1 MTLIVL
7 ILLVVLGFGI
17 YLVKDNVYAAFLLT
31 ILAALIGVLYSIN
44 ALSVAFVIIV
54 LAYII
59 AVISLILVAASTFE
73 RESPYINKYR
83 ILSTILIIV
92 LMSLIVVSLLHS
104 NTFNTQY
111 TLKILTTYSMKMMNQ
126 EVLNRWL
133 VPIMLTITITVL
145 SMLAA
150 IQLSRRGEVD

>member
-1 MTLIVL
+1 ML
-7 ILLVVLGFGI
+7 ILLIVLGFGI

-31 ILAALIGVLYSIN
+31 VLAALIGVLYSIN
-44 ALSVAFVIIV
+44 ALSVAFVIII

-73 RESPYINKYR
+73 KEKPYSNRYR
-83 ILSTILIIV
+83 VLSTV
-92 LMSLIVVSLLHS
+92 LIVVLMILTIISLLHS
-104 NTFNTQY
+104 NTFNIQY
-111 TLKILTTYSMKMMNQ
+111 ILKISTTYSIKMMNQ
-126 EVLNRWL
+126 EVLSRWL
-133 VPIMLTITITVL
+133 VPIMLIIAITVL